1 MSKRIISG
9 AIIALI
15 TVLALYY
22 DGLIFN
28 IVLSFIGLYS
38 AYEYISVMKKK
49 FNLLLYIIS
58 IISIFSLIYLND
70 YASDIILIEL
80 IILLSIAV
88 FNPNE
93 NYVDMAGLLLFCILI
108 GFALYHMN
116 HIEHL
121 NKWMLGYIFIISY
134 LTDVFAYFIGMFFG
148 KHKLNER
155 VSPKKTIEGSIG
167 GLLFGSICS
176 FLWAYYFK
184 FFGYPS
190 YFFIL
195 SSILLPIISE
205 IGDLVF
211 SLIKR
216 HYEVKDFSNLIPGH
230 GGILDRLDSN
240 IFCIITFG
248 VLMNILL

>member
-9 AIIALI
+9 AIIAII
-15 TVLALYY
+15 TILALYF
-22 DGLIFN
+22 DGYLFSGM
-28 IVLSFIGLYS
+28 LAFIGLYS
-38 AYEYISVMKKK
+38 IYEYINVSNK
-49 FNLLLYIIS
+49 FFNILLYVITALS
-58 IISIFSLIYLND
+58 VFGLIYFNN
-70 YASDIILIEL
+70 YSNVIITIEL
-80 IILLSIAV
+80 ILLLTIAV
-88 FNPNE
+88 FDKDKT
-93 NYVDMAGLLLFCILI
+93 YVDMAGLLLFSILI
-108 GFALYHMN
+108 GFALYYMN

-134 LTDVFAYFIGMFFG
+134 LTDVFAFFTGKFFG
-148 KHKLNER
+148 KHKLIER
-155 VSPKKTIEGSIG
+155 VSPKKTIEGSVG
-167 GLLFGSICS
+167 GFVFGCICS

-190 YFFIL
+190 YLFLI

-230 GGILDRLDSN
+230 GGILDRLDSI

-248 VLMNILL
+248 VLLTIIV

>member
-148 KHKLNER
+148 KEYLLKKLLK
-155 VSPKKTIEGSIG
+155 V
-167 GLLFGSICS
+167 LLVVYYLVQSVHFYGHIILN
-176 FLWAYYFK
+176 FLV
-184 FFGYPS
+184 
-190 YFFIL
+190 IHH
-195 SSILLPIISE
+195 IS
-205 IGDLVF
+205 L
-211 SLIKR
+211 
-216 HYEVKDFSNLIPGH
+216 Y
-230 GGILDRLDSN
+230 
-240 IFCIITFG
+240 
-248 VLMNILL
+248 